1 MVAVSALLILSPA
14 VTAQTHGQKERFTT
28 VAIVNNLYQTGAGT
42 VVLSVDRWST
52 DAERERLM
60 ATLREKGPRALLDA
74 LQDTRAVGR
83 IRTPDSI
90 GYDLHYAHQTVGE
103 DGKRRIVL
111 ATDRPIGFRE
121 MWESPRTVD
130 YPFTIVEMEIGP
142 DGRGTG
148 TLSEFTRILADGDI
162 IHLENFANTPVML
175 TDVRSNL
182 ADD

>member
-1 MVAVSALLILSPA
+1 MVVFAALLFVSPGL
-14 VTAQTHGQKERFTT
+14 TAQTHGEKERFTA

-52 DAERERLM
+52 DAERDRLV
-60 ATLREKGPRALLDA
+60 ATLQEKGPRALLDA
-74 LQDTRAVGR
+74 LQDTRPAGR
-83 IRTPDSI
+83 IRTPDSL
-90 GYDLHYAHQTVGE
+90 GYDLHFAHQTPGE

-121 MWESPRTVD
+121 MWEQPRTMD
-130 YPFTIVEMEIGP
+130 YPFTVVEMEIGP

-175 TDVRSNL
+175 TDVRSSR